1 MTPSAPLTVAEI
13 LGPTGRIATRLANYE
28 HRVEQLTM
36 ADAVASAIENQHHLV
51 AEAGTGVGKSF
62 AYLVPAILAA
72 TQPAASGEQQ
82 VPSAK
87 NENPKS
93 TPTRIVVSTQTI
105 SLQEQLMGNDLPL
118 LNAVSL
124 ANSPRCW

>member
-36 ADAVASAIENQHHLV
+36 ADAVASAIKNQHHLV
-51 AEAGTGVGKSF
+51 VEAGTGIGKSF

-72 TQPAASGEQQ
+72 TQPELAAQAVVG
-82 VPSAK
+82 PGGATGAAGAGTAGAA
-87 NENPKS
+87 PDARLAI
-93 TPTRIVVSTQTI
+93 PT
-105 SLQEQLMGNDLPL
+105 
-118 LNAVSL
+118 L
-124 ANSPRCW
+124 A